1 MTCGQCAYY
10 LTDKDESGNVTEF
23 HHCTGDCGFCALEDL
38 FTYVEAKDD
47 TCEDFIL
54 DKTE

>member
-10 LTDKDESGNVTEF
+10 LTDKDENGNMTEF

-38 FTYVEAKDD
+38 FTYVEAKDNA
-47 TCEDFIL
+47 CGDFIL

>member
-1 MTCGQCAYY
+1 M
-10 LTDKDESGNVTEF
+10 TDKDENGNVTEF
-23 HHCTGDCGFCALEDL
+23 HHCTGGCGFCALEDL

-47 TCEDFIL
+47 ACEDFIL

>member
-10 LTDKDESGNVTEF
+10 LTDKDESGNVAEF

-38 FTYVEAKDD
+38 FTYVEVKDD
-47 TCEDFIL
+47 ACGDFIL